1 MTLSSY
7 QQVEKRIKDMA
18 MAKSLMLVFLSMLI
32 GATGQMCLK
41 VGMAQVG
48 RIGAEQVSSPV
59 ETLVKIFTRPLILAA
74 LPLYAAGFII
84 WAVVLSRLNLSF
96 AYPLFA
102 LNYVII
108 PVLSWRILGEEISL
122 SQWAGILTIC
132 VGVVLVARRR

>member
-1 MTLSSY
+1 M
-7 QQVEKRIKDMA
+7 V
-18 MAKSLMLVFLSMLI
+18 KSLVLVVLSILI

-41 VGMAQVG
+41 AGMAQVG
-48 RIGAEQVSSPV
+48 RIGAEQALRPV
-59 ETLVKIFTRPLILAA
+59 ETLVKIFTQPLILTA

-108 PVLSWRILGEEISL
+108 PVLSWRILGEEISW

-132 VGVVLVARRR
+132 VGTVLVVRR